1 MDRRSRALEKEV
13 AWVGA
18 HPAQARAWSES
29 GKITAVALIATL
41 ALGLVVH
48 IVGFAIG
55 SGSVRLP
62 AWLPVD
68 LASTLVSNLGI
79 VLWTSVV
86 LVFFLDILPAR
97 VRRRATT
104 SMALAAQTFADQGLA
119 LPEELADVAVG
130 MQRRTTEVDPTLE
143 GVLDRLTAIE
153 RRLAENEGSALGSPA
168 RVSAV
173 ADERHVLEEGCQ

>member
-13 AWVGA
+13 AWVVA
-18 HPAQARAWSES
+18 HPARARAWSES
-29 GKITAVALIATL
+29 GKITAVAMIATL

-48 IVGFAIG
+48 VVGFAIG
-55 SGSVRLP
+55 SGSVPLP

-68 LASTLVSNLGI
+68 LAAALVSNLGI

-104 SMALAAQTFADQGLA
+104 SMALAAKAIEDRGLP
-119 LPEELADVAVG
+119 LPEELADVAGG
-130 MQRRTTEVDPTLE
+130 MQPRTTEAPPTLE
-143 GVLDRLTAIE
+143 AVLDRLTAIE
-153 RRLAENEGSALGSPA
+153 RRMAENEGSGA
-168 RVSAV
+168 RVTREA
-173 ADERHVLEEGCQ
+173 ERHR